1 MTNAFVN
8 MTGWVGSDVEY
19 RLTSRFQTPTA
30 TFRLACTPRINRNGQ
45 WQDAETTWLAV
56 TCYRGLADNVKASV
70 KIGDPVLVVGQL
82 RTQSWLDK
90 DDVQQE
96 RHVLQASSVGH
107 DLQKGTSSFSRTERV
122 LNEDT
127 GEDLVELILDAERNA
142 QSGEST
148 ETTETSE
155 SSSA

>member
-19 RLTSRFQTPTA
+19 RLTTRFQTPTA

-56 TCYRGLADNVKASV
+56 TCYRGLADNVKASIKV
-70 KIGDPVLVVGQL
+70 GDPVLVVGQL

-90 DDVQQE
+90 DEVQQE

-107 DLQKGTSSFSRTERV
+107 DLQKGTSDFQRTERV
-122 LNEDT
+122 LTEDT
-127 GEDLVELILDAERNA
+127 GDDLVELILDAERKTKA
-142 QSGEST
+142 AASEPSEVAST
-148 ETTETSE
+148 
-155 SSSA
+155 